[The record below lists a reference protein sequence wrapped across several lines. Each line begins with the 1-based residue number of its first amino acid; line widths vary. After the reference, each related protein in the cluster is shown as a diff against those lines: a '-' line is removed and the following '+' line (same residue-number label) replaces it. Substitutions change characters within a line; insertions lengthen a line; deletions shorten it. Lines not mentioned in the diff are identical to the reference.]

1 MFQTQELMVVIEAR
15 PAAGP
20 LHTGEPAPGRPGLH
34 PAAAAEPDECDLSG
48 CDDSGC

>member
-20 LHTGEPAPGRPGLH
+20 LHTGEPAPGRPGLYRTFSTTL
-34 PAAAAEPDECDLSG
+34 PRARLASR
-48 CDDSGC
+48 